1 MKIAPKLTSR
11 KFWITIW
18 SMGMLTYAL
27 IAQVDLAWFNGLAP
41 ILGSVPIF
49 YMGANAYTTIR
60 KDNPTQP
67 HDNQK

>member
-1 MKIAPKLTSR
+1 MIPAKLKSR

-18 SMGMLTYAL
+18 SMGMLTFAL

-49 YMGANAYTTIR
+49 YLGANAYTTIR
-60 KDNPTQP
+60 KDNSKPLLP
-67 HDNQK
+67 